1 MHLTSAAK
9 SHLNK
14 YNEIQLK
21 VAELLELLSL
31 KRDCNKIKDLSNND
45 GKDDHDQRK
54 SHSAEQVP
62 D

>member
-14 YNEIQLK
+14 YNQIQLK

-31 KRDCNKIKDLSNND
+31 KRDCNIIKDLRNKDEN
-45 GKDDHDQRK
+45 DDHDQKK
-54 SHSAEQVP
+54 SHSV
-62 D
+62 